1 MGQRK
6 TVTTQE
12 EFTELVRLGKN
23 IVNTDFTFNMGI
35 GDTYGFPTNQT
46 IRFVDCTF
54 QDVSIQFSIQN
65 EVSFTKATIQ
75 RLIVCD
81 SGRAM
86 LLKLIDSTVESV
98 KFRDGGSAD
107 DFRISNSTT
116 PILSFSSFASR
127 ILAIA
132 KSSKIGRLS
141 MEACQNGV
149 EVISI
154 IDSEVTDLAF
164 EANTISKRMQI
175 KNSQITNSA
184 QIFDTAFYD
193 FVIESSICQQLEMRG
208 ITVSNIMMINTAQL
222 ANLLINSIS
231 PIQP

>member
-12 EFTELVRLGKN
+12 EFTQLVLLGRN
-23 IVNTDFTFNMGI
+23 IVNTDFTFNMAI
-35 GDTYGFPTNQT
+35 GTMDGFPTNHT

-54 QDVSIQFSIQN
+54 QDVSIQFLSQN

-75 RLIVCD
+75 RLIICD
-81 SGRAM
+81 SGRAI
-86 LLKLIDSTVESV
+86 LLKLIDSTAESV
-98 KFRDGGSAD
+98 TFRDGGSTD
-107 DFRISNSTT
+107 DFRISNSTI
-116 PILSFSSFASR
+116 PILSFSAASSR
-127 ILAIA
+127 VLAIA

-154 IDSEVTDLAF
+154 IDSEVVDLAF
-164 EANTISKRMQI
+164 EANSISQRVQI

-184 QIFDTAFYD
+184 QIFDIVFND
-193 FVIESSICQQLEMRG
+193 FVIESSICQLLEMRG
-208 ITVSNIMMINTAQL
+208 ITVSKMMISKAKL
-222 ANLLINSIS
+222 AHASLNNISIL
-231 PIQP
+231 P